1 MLFPKRTL
9 IPVNILINHAMPFF
23 SVKIPCINEHKKKR
37 KKKNEH
43 KHKTIIVWLEIR
55 YPGKATTL
63 VWLGC
68 QESCS

>member
-23 SVKIPCINEHKKKR
+23 LVKIPCINEHKKKR

-43 KHKTIIVWLEIR
+43 KHKTIIV
-55 YPGKATTL
+55 
-63 VWLGC
+63 
-68 QESCS
+68 